1 MQVTLEMILIV
12 CPLALLAGFVDS
24 VAGGGGLISLPA
36 YLLAGLPM
44 PVAAGTNKLSAALG
58 TTVASIRYGKA
69 KQVQWFVAIIA
80 AAGALPG
87 SALGAMLLQA
97 IPENTMRI
105 IVIAAIPLV
114 AAIVLRRK
122 DSLVPKQLVPAKYKL
137 FVSFFSGL
145 FIGFYD
151 GLVGPGTGTFLIL
164 LFTLVLGLDAV
175 KSSGTAKI
183 VNLASNIAAL
193 VTLLSPAIL
202 RFIEMAKVDFSEALN
217 IFLSKGNVLFLLGLP
232 AALFTMAGGYLG
244 SGLTIKRGAG
254 FIRWMLMAVL
264 ALLLA
269 KLIYDVVT

>member
-1 MQVTLEMILIV
+1 MQITLEMILIV

-44 PVAAGTNKLSAALG
+44 SVAAGTNKLSAALG
-58 TTVASIRYGKA
+58 TTVASIRYGRA
-69 KQVQWFVAIIA
+69 KQVQWMVALTA

-114 AAIVLRRK
+114 AAVVLRRK
-122 DSLVPKQLVPAKYKL
+122 DALVSRRLVPEKYKL
-137 FVSFFSGL
+137 PVSFLIGL

-164 LFTLVLGLDAV
+164 LFTLVLGFEAV
-175 KSSGTAKI
+175 NASGTAKI
-183 VNLASNIAAL
+183 VNMASNAAAL
-193 VTLLSPAIL
+193 CTLIANG
-202 RFIEMAKVDFSEALN
+202 R
-217 IFLSKGNVLFLLGLP
+217 VLFLLGLP
-232 AALFTMAGGYLG
+232 AAVCAMLGGYLG
-244 SGLTIKRGAG
+244 AGMSIRKGAG

-269 KLIYDVVT
+269 KLVFDVVT